1 IERIVPEGAKV
12 LIKPNIVDGN
22 PAPTTTSPDIIE
34 ALVKIVKKRNP
45 SVVWIA
51 EGSSDW
57 NTMRNFRKLGYFE
70 VANRTGAILA
80 DLNYGELVDVPIED
94 GGMVYNS
101 FTLNKIVTEA
111 DVFISVPVMKTHYLA
126 IVTLGMKNLVGIAP
140 GAVYSRYGW
149 AAKWKLHEEAAKK
162 NDLYLGGVITDLCK
176 ARRIDLTII
185 DGRIGMEGYGP
196 QHGTPVKM
204 DLIIAGRDPVA
215 TDAIASLVMGFDPN
229 KIPSIKIGNQRGLGT
244 NDLSK
249 IEVKGLGVK
258 EVFRQFDCAVPEHKE
273 FQLKTQTELKTTVE
287 FTTIIPLILTSFSLI
302 LYITRKPSE

>member
-1 IERIVPEGAKV
+1 MEASTVAIVRVGERNLEEALEEALNYLGGIERIVPEGAKV

-111 DVFISVPVMKTHYLA
+111 DVFISVPRHENALSRNS
-126 IVTLGMKNLVGIAP
+126 NLRYEKP
-140 GAVYSRYGW
+140 CWHSSR
-149 AAKWKLHEEAAKK
+149 
-162 NDLYLGGVITDLCK
+162 
-176 ARRIDLTII
+176 R
-185 DGRIGMEGYGP
+185 
-196 QHGTPVKM
+196 
-204 DLIIAGRDPVA
+204 
-215 TDAIASLVMGFDPN
+215 SL
-229 KIPSIKIGNQRGLGT
+229 
-244 NDLSK
+244 
-249 IEVKGLGVK
+249 
-258 EVFRQFDCAVPEHKE
+258 
-273 FQLKTQTELKTTVE
+273 
-287 FTTIIPLILTSFSLI
+287 
-302 LYITRKPSE
+302 